1 MCTVTVNVNE
11 SQIRKA
17 NPSLT
22 SMEAISRW
30 VQYLVDTC
38 IADLA
43 YNDETLK
50 PYTMEELNARIDRAE
65 SEAAAGLGEDHEEV
79 FRKIRERF
87 AHKKE
92 YEMTAAI
99 VLW

>member
-1 MCTVTVNVNE
+1 MCIVTVNINE

-30 VQYLVDTC
+30 VQHLVDTC
-38 IADLA
+38 ISDLA
-43 YNDETLK
+43 CNDESLK
-50 PYTMEELNARIDRAE
+50 PYTMEELNVRIDRAE
-65 SEAAAGLGEDHEEV
+65 REAAAGLGEDHEEV
-79 FRKIRERF
+79 FQKIRERF

-92 YEMTAAI
+92 YEMAATI
-99 VLW
+99 